1 MSASTTKFPLG
12 FYSSNPN
19 GSDAGANATFETN
32 YDSFTSVMG
41 VRPQFMDSF
50 VDFTQD
56 PSQWASNAG
65 FSAWSWAQT
74 GNAYVGPSSGTTPVV
89 GVPMASNAGGWGNAD
104 TFYQQIVAG
113 QYDADYAGIVD
124 AWAGAGYKT
133 MDLRLGYE
141 FDGNFMPWGPG
152 NSSSPTAD
160 ADFVKAWQ
168 HLADVVHAEGA
179 KQNVTVNTV
188 WNPADINYS
197 SADVMSLYPGSHY
210 VDIIGA
216 DSYSPEYAL
225 DTTNW
230 ASAGGGGIT
239 STSGTPSAAQQA
251 INNAHFWTY
260 SNANQ
265 YNVEGQAGTGWSM
278 QQAIELAKETGKP
291 LGIAETGTAQDPKFA
306 TWLAQELSQPG
317 APQVAFVNVWSTDQ
331 SDGAWGFING
341 ENTAVGQ
348 AWRQAFGAGSAA
360 NPNGPA
366 VAAAPL
372 DAVPGDSGSVAIAAG
387 STSWAATFAPAAP
400 PTAALPVAV
409 PPPAV
414 TFGTGPDVVS
424 LQLAEDAWQGDA
436 QVALSVDGTQV
447 LVQTVTASHAAGV
460 LQTVN
465 LRGTWGAGQHTI
477 MVGFL
482 NDAYGG
488 SAATDRNAYVGGA
501 SYDGQAAS
509 PGTATLLNNGT
520 ASFVAGTALP
530 GPTTLGAGPD
540 TVSLSLSEDAWQG
553 DAQFTVSV
561 DGRQVGGTQTVLASH
576 AAGQHQVF
584 NVAGSFGA
592 GPHTVAVDF
601 LNDAYGGTAAT
612 DRNLYVDAATEN
624 GVAQAAAAL
633 SLMSAGTQSFAVT
646 QQDRLVLQVSED
658 AWQGDA
664 QFTVSVDGRQVGAT
678 QVATASHA
686 AGQSQAVTL
695 SGSWGL
701 GQHTVA
707 VDFLNDAYAGTASTD
722 RNLYVNGASY
732 DGGTGGSLALMSS
745 GTQSLSVASATAYAP
760 GAAGASLATLGNDTV
775 SAGAG
780 AVTVNAM
787 GPSVAVTG
795 STGNLVFVAHGGSDT
810 VTAGAGNATL
820 TGGTGPLTF
829 FAGSGSATLTAGSGR
844 LLVDLVSGHAGGSL
858 LVNGFVPGTDLV
870 HLQGYAAAAIQSQTV
885 VGGSTLFVLADG
897 TRLTLA
903 GLATIPVAH
912 PIFG

>member
-1 MSASTTKFPLG
+1 M
-12 FYSSNPN
+12 
-19 GSDAGANATFETN
+19 
-32 YDSFTSVMG
+32 
-41 VRPQFMDSF
+41 
-50 VDFTQD
+50 
-56 PSQWASNAG
+56 
-65 FSAWSWAQT
+65 
-74 GNAYVGPSSGTTPVV
+74 
-89 GVPMASNAGGWGNAD
+89 
-104 TFYQQIVAG
+104 
-113 QYDADYAGIVD
+113 
-124 AWAGAGYKT
+124 
-133 MDLRLGYE
+133 
-141 FDGNFMPWGPG
+141 
-152 NSSSPTAD
+152 
-160 ADFVKAWQ
+160 
-168 HLADVVHAEGA
+168 HAEGA

-197 SADVMSLYPGSHY
+197 GADVMSLYPGSHY
-210 VDIIGA
+210 VDIIGT

-230 ASAGGGGIT
+230 ASANGGGIT

-251 INNAHFWTY
+251 INNAHYWTY
-260 SNANQ
+260 SNASQ
-265 YNVEGQAGTGWSM
+265 YNVEGQAGTGSSM

-331 SDGAWGFING
+331 GDGAWGFING

-372 DAVPGDSGSVAIAAG
+372 DAVPGDSGSVAIAVG
-387 STSWAATFAPAAP
+387 STSWASAFAPAAP
-400 PTAALPVAV
+400 PTAA
-409 PPPAV
+409 PPTAV
-414 TFGTGPDVVS
+414 TIGTGPDVVS

-436 QVALSVDGTQV
+436 QVAFSVDGTQV
-447 LVQTVTASHAAGV
+447 SVQTVTASHAAGM
-460 LQTVN
+460 LQTVD
-465 LRGTWGAGQHTI
+465 LQGTWGAGQHTI
-477 MVGFL
+477 TVAFL

-488 SAATDRNAYVGGA
+488 SAATDRNAYVGGV

-509 PGTATLLNNGT
+509 PGTATLLSNGA

-540 TVSLSLSEDAWQG
+540 TVSLSEDAWQG
-553 DAQFTVSV
+553 DAQFTLSI

-601 LNDAYGGTAAT
+601 LNDAYAGTAAT

-624 GVAQAAAAL
+624 GVAQAASAL
-633 SLMSAGTQSFAVT
+633 SLMSGGTQSFAVT

-664 QFTVSVDGRQVGAT
+664 QFTVSVDGRQVGGT

-686 AGQSQAVTL
+686 AGQSQSVTL
-695 SGSWGL
+695 SGTWGL

-707 VDFLNDAYAGTASTD
+707 VDFLNDAYAGTPSTD
-722 RNLYVNGASY
+722 RNLYVNSASY
-732 DGGTGGSLALMSS
+732 DGGTGGGLVLISG
-745 GTQSLSVASATAYAP
+745 GTQSLSVASATTYAP
-760 GAAGASLATLGNDTV
+760 GATGASLATLGNDTV
-775 SAGAG
+775 SAGTG

-795 STGNLVFVAHGGSDT
+795 STGSLVFVAHGGSDT
-810 VTAGAGNATL
+810 VTAGTGNATL
-820 TGGTGPLTF
+820 TGAAGPLTF
-829 FAGSGSATLTAGSGR
+829 FAGSGSAILAAGSGR
-844 LLVDLVSGHAGGSL
+844 LLVDLVDGHAGGSL

-870 HLQGYAAAAIQSQTV
+870 HLQGYAAAAIRSQTV
-885 VGGSTLFVLADG
+885 VGGSTLFVLGDG
-897 TRLTLA
+897 TRLTLV
-903 GLATIPVAH
+903 GLATIPATH
-912 PIFG
+912 PVFG